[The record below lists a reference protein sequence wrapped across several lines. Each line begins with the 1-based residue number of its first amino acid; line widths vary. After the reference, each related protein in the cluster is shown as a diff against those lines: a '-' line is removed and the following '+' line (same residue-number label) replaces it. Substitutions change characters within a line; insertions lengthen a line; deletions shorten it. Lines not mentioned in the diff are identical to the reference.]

1 MRSAHV
7 LKSPSSAYGAK
18 SPTAVPSGQMMQ
30 GLSPPVPAHKLDVV
44 IVVATV
50 ISTTGEGVGAGV
62 IAATVGVS
70 VGAATLKSSAG
81 LGVVL
86 VGQHKISYTL
96 LSAHV

>member
-1 MRSAHV
+1 
-7 LKSPSSAYGAK
+7 
-18 SPTAVPSGQMMQ
+18 MMQ
-30 GLSPPVPAHKLDVV
+30 GLSPPVPAPKADVT
-44 IVVATV
+44 IVVATG

-62 IAATVGVS
+62 IAATVGVSVGISVGVS

-86 VGQHKISYTL
+86 VGQHNISYTL